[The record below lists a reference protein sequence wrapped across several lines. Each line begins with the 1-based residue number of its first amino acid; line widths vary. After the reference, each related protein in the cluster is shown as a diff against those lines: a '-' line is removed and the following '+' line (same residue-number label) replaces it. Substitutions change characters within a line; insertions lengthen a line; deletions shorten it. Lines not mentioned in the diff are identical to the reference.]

1 MYTRLVKAGFQTM
14 QVTVERNNG
23 SDSFYLDPQV
33 SGYLPDEQNVQSI
46 LQELNQHG
54 GISGEELGYPH
65 SVSGDNSRME
75 IYIYDIDRKS
85 VLATIEVEPL

>member
-1 MYTRLVKAGFQTM
+1 MYTRLLTASFRPM
-14 QVTVERNNG
+14 QLSVERNDG
-23 SDSFYLDPQV
+23 MESFYLDPQV
-33 SGYLPDEQNVQSI
+33 AGYLPDEHNVQEI
-46 LQELNQHG
+46 LQELNLHG

-65 SVSGDNSRME
+65 SVSGDSSRME